1 MCNCLVCTS
10 GGKPGA
16 CRKEGAIYEIKC
28 NECQSSYIGETGRN
42 AYTRINEHLHD
53 AADPSKHKH
62 SVLHRHIEE
71 KHNNKDVTYDAT
83 VLQSFPKSAM
93 RRQIAESIH
102 INTLQHSINNC
113 TEWNHHHVAQLT
125 VTRGAGSDV

>member
-1 MCNCLVCTS
+1 MQKFILFRRV
-10 GGKPGA
+10 
-16 CRKEGAIYEIKC
+16 
-28 NECQSSYIGETGRN
+28 
-42 AYTRINEHLHD
+42 NEHLHD
-53 AADPSKHKH
+53 ATKPSKNKH
-62 SVLHRHIEE
+62 PVLHRHIEE
-71 KHNNKDVTYDAT
+71 KHNNNDVTYDAT